1 MAIENPLG
9 EELAQAEA
17 IYTKIS
23 NFLIDSAPQIFGAV
37 IILIA
42 GYFIANSVSKALVNF
57 LVKKDLDVTLSQ
69 LLGSITYF
77 SVLFI
82 FVVIALGKFNI
93 SITPF
98 VAALGAFTLGAGL
111 AVQGIVSNYGAG
123 FSIIF
128 TRPFVVGNTLT
139 VQHVSGV
146 VIEIRL
152 AYTLLENEDGER
164 IMIPNKEIVG
174 QILENSFEHKL
185 VETIVT
191 IEATANPTQTVDLL
205 ESALKE
211 LDCITAK
218 PAAQFGIDEFSPLGI
233 KLGIRCWVPTKA
245 YFESKYKINRVIF
258 DTLKSNEIKLSVPKQ
273 EIQITSSK

>member
-17 IYTKIS
+17 IYQKFTD
-23 NFLIDSAPQIFGAV
+23 FLIDSAPQILGV
-37 IILIA
+37 MIILIV
-42 GYFIANSVSKALVNF
+42 GYVAANSVSKALVKF
-57 LVKKDLDVTLSQ
+57 FIKKEIDVTLSQ

-77 SVLFI
+77 SILFC

-111 AVQGIVSNYGAG
+111 AIQGIVSNYGAG

-146 VIEIRL
+146 VVEIRL

-174 QILENSFEHKL
+174 QILENSFENKL

-191 IEATANPTQTVDLL
+191 IEACADPAKTVELL
-205 ESALKE
+205 SAALKE
-211 LDCITAK
+211 LDCIAQA
-218 PAAQFGIDEFSPLGI
+218 PASQFGIDEFSPLGI
-233 KLGIRCWVPTKA
+233 KLGVRCWVPTKA
-245 YFESKYKINRVIF
+245 YFESKYRINRVIF
-258 DTLKSNEIKLSVPKQ
+258 DTLRDNEIKLSVPRQ
-273 EIQITSSK
+273 EIKITSNQ

>member
-1 MAIENPLG
+1 V
-9 EELAQAEA
+9 
-17 IYTKIS
+17 IYQKVTS
-23 NFLIDSAPQIFGAV
+23 FLIDSAPQIFGAI
-37 IILIA
+37 IILVA
-42 GYFIANSVSKALVNF
+42 GYVIANSVSKALVKF
-57 LVKKDLDVTLSQ
+57 LIKKDLDVTLSQ

-111 AVQGIVSNYGAG
+111 AIQGIVSNYGAG

-146 VIEIRL
+146 VVEIRL

-174 QILENSFEHKL
+174 QILENSFEYKL

-191 IEATANPTQTVDLL
+191 IEATADPTKTIDLL
-205 ESALKE
+205 ANALKD
-211 LDCITAK
+211 LDCIAQT
-218 PAAQFGIDEFSPLGI
+218 PASQFGIDDFSPLGI

-245 YFESKYKINRVIF
+245 YFESKYRINRVIF
-258 DTLKSNEIKLSVPKQ
+258 DTLRDNQIKLSVPRQ
-273 EIQITSSK
+273 EIQITSSQ

>member
-9 EELAQAEA
+9 EELAQAEV
-17 IYTKIS
+17 IYQKVTS
-23 NFLIDSAPQIFGAV
+23 FLIDSAPQIFGAV

-42 GYFIANSVSKALVNF
+42 GYVIANSVSKALVKF
-57 LVKKDLDVTLSQ
+57 LIKKDLDVTLSQ

-111 AVQGIVSNYGAG
+111 AIQGIVSNYGAG

-146 VIEIRL
+146 VVEIRL

-174 QILENSFEHKL
+174 QILENSFEYKL

-191 IEATANPTQTVDLL
+191 IEATADPTKTIDLL
-205 ESALKE
+205 ANALKD
-211 LDCITAK
+211 LDCIAQT
-218 PAAQFGIDEFSPLGI
+218 PASQFGIDEFSPLGI

-245 YFESKYKINRVIF
+245 YFESKYRINRVIF
-258 DTLKSNEIKLSVPKQ
+258 DTLRDNEIKLSVPRQ
-273 EIQITSSK
+273 EIQITSSQ

>member
-9 EELAQAEA
+9 EELAQAEV
-17 IYTKIS
+17 IYQKVTS
-23 NFLIDSAPQIFGAV
+23 FLIDSAPQIFGAI
-37 IILIA
+37 IILVA
-42 GYFIANSVSKALVNF
+42 GYVIANSVSKALVKF
-57 LVKKDLDVTLSQ
+57 LIKKDLDVTLSQ

-111 AVQGIVSNYGAG
+111 AIQGIVSNYGAG

-146 VIEIRL
+146 VVEIRL

-174 QILENSFEHKL
+174 QILENSFEYKL

-191 IEATANPTQTVDLL
+191 IEATADPTKTIDLL
-205 ESALKE
+205 ANALKD
-211 LDCITAK
+211 LDCIAQT
-218 PAAQFGIDEFSPLGI
+218 PASQFGIDEFSPLGI

-245 YFESKYKINRVIF
+245 YFESKYRINRVIF
-258 DTLKSNEIKLSVPKQ
+258 DTLRDNQIKLSVPRQ
-273 EIQITSSK
+273 EIQITSSQ

>member
-9 EELAQAEA
+9 EELAQAEV
-17 IYTKIS
+17 IYQKVTS
-23 NFLIDSAPQIFGAV
+23 FLIDSAPQIFGAI
-37 IILIA
+37 IILVA
-42 GYFIANSVSKALVNF
+42 GYVIANSVSKALVKF
-57 LVKKDLDVTLSQ
+57 LIKKDLDVTLSQ

-111 AVQGIVSNYGAG
+111 AIQGIVSNYGAG

-146 VIEIRL
+146 VVEIRR

-174 QILENSFEHKL
+174 QILENSFEYKL

-191 IEATANPTQTVDLL
+191 IEATADPTKTIDLL
-205 ESALKE
+205 ANALKD
-211 LDCITAK
+211 LDCIAQT
-218 PAAQFGIDEFSPLGI
+218 PASQFGIDDFSPLGI

-245 YFESKYKINRVIF
+245 YFESKYRINRVIF
-258 DTLKSNEIKLSVPKQ
+258 DTLRDNQIKLSVPRQ
-273 EIQITSSK
+273 EIQITSSQ

>member
-9 EELAQAEA
+9 EELAQAEV
-17 IYTKIS
+17 IYQKVTS
-23 NFLIDSAPQIFGAV
+23 FLIDSAPQIFGAI
-37 IILIA
+37 IILVA
-42 GYFIANSVSKALVNF
+42 GYVIANSVSKALVKF
-57 LVKKDLDVTLSQ
+57 LIKKDLDVTLSQ

-111 AVQGIVSNYGAG
+111 AIQGIVSNYGAG

-146 VIEIRL
+146 VVEIRL

-174 QILENSFEHKL
+174 QILENSFEYKL

-191 IEATANPTQTVDLL
+191 IEATADPTKTIDLL
-205 ESALKE
+205 ANALKD
-211 LDCITAK
+211 LDCIAQT
-218 PAAQFGIDEFSPLGI
+218 PASQFGIDDFSPLGI

-245 YFESKYKINRVIF
+245 YFESKYRINRVIF
-258 DTLKSNEIKLSVPKQ
+258 DTLRDNQIKLSVPRQ
-273 EIQITSSK
+273 EIQITSSQ